1 MSRRRSAKIRYA
13 VVGLGY
19 ISQVA
24 MLPAFAGAR
33 KNSTLAAL
41 VSGEREKLDE
51 LGAKYA
57 VASRWSYDRYDEL
70 LGSGEIDAVYIGLPN
85 TMHKDFAIRA
95 AERGIHVLCDKPFT
109 VSAADGEAV
118 IDAARRGAAKVMIA
132 YRLHFEPANLAA
144 IEAVRAGR
152 IGAAR
157 YMKAE
162 FSMQVK
168 EDNIRTKRELGGGP
182 VFDLGIYCINA
193 ARQIF
198 GAEPISVHAEAAR
211 PDDPRFREVEEM
223 AAVTLRFPGE
233 RIAQFAASFGMFDAS
248 QFQVWGAK
256 GSLKVEQAFEMVGD
270 KRLIIEEGGGAKP
283 LKRRYGNR
291 DQFAPLLLEFSDAI
305 KKDRAPFPGGAEGI
319 ADIRVIEAIYRSI
332 ENRSPAKVENGG
344 GETGD
349 ELVRRRGNS
358 VKPHPKPE
366 LVHAEGPS
374 G

>member
-1 MSRRRSAKIRYA
+1 MKRKGKIRYA

-33 KNSTLAAL
+33 KNSDLAAL
-41 VSGEREKLDE
+41 VSGDREKLEE
-51 LGAKYA
+51 LGAKYG
-57 VASRWSYDRYDEL
+57 VPSRWSYDRYDEL
-70 LGSGEIDAVYIGLPN
+70 LGSGVIDAVYIGLPN
-85 TMHKDFAIRA
+85 TLHKDFAIRA
-95 AERGIHVLCDKPFT
+95 AERSIHVLCDKPIT
-109 VSAADGEAV
+109 VSAADGEAL
-118 IDAARRGAAKVMIA
+118 IEAARRGGARLMTA

-144 IEAVRAGR
+144 IEAVRGGR
-152 IGAAR
+152 IGAPR

-168 EDNIRTKRELGGGP
+168 EDNIRTKRALGGGP

-198 GAEPISVHAEAAR
+198 GAEPLSVHAEAAR

-223 AAVTLRFPGE
+223 AAVTMRFPGE
-233 RIAQFAASFGMFDAS
+233 RIAQFVASFGMHDFS
-248 QFQVWGAK
+248 QLQVWGAE
-256 GSLKVEQAFEMVGD
+256 GALKVEQAFEMVGE
-270 KRLIIEEGGGAKP
+270 KRLFIERAGEAKP
-283 LKRRYGNR
+283 AKRRYGNR
-291 DQFAPLLLEFSDAI
+291 DQFAPLLIEFSDAI
-305 KKDRAPFPGGAEGI
+305 NRARDPFPDGAEGV

-332 ENRSPAKVENGG
+332 QNGAPAKVEKGG
-344 GETGD
+344 AETGD

-358 VKPHPKPE
+358 VKPHAEPA
-366 LVHAEGPS
+366 LVSAAGPS

>member
-1 MSRRRSAKIRYA
+1 MRYA

-33 KNSTLAAL
+33 KNSELAAL
-41 VSGEREKLDE
+41 VSGEREKLAE
-51 LGAKYA
+51 LGAKYGA
-57 VASRWSYDRYDEL
+57 KSRWSYDAYDGL

-85 TMHKDFAIRA
+85 TLHKDFAMRA
-95 AERGIHVLCDKPFT
+95 AERGVHVLCDKPLT
-109 VSAADGEAV
+109 VSSADGDELLA
-118 IDAARRGAAKVMIA
+118 AARRGGARLMTA

-144 IEAVRAGR
+144 IEAVRGGR
-152 IGAAR
+152 IGAPR

-162 FSMQVK
+162 FSMRVK

-198 GAEPISVHAEAAR
+198 GAEPLSVQAETAR

-233 RIAQFAASFGMFDAS
+233 RIAQFAASFGMFDTS
-248 QFQVWGAK
+248 QFQVWGTE
-256 GSLKVEQAFEMVGD
+256 GSIKVEKAFEM
-270 KRLIIEEGGGAKP
+270 IGAKRVVVQRGGEARP
-283 LKRRYGNR
+283 VTRRFGNR

-305 KKDRAPFPGGAEGI
+305 RAGRAPFPDGAEGV
-319 ADIRVIEAIYRSI
+319 ADIRVIEAIYRSAGSG
-332 ENRSPAKVENGG
+332 SPAEVENGG
-344 GETGD
+344 GAMGD
-349 ELVRRRGNS
+349 ELVRRRGNN

-366 LVHAEGPS
+366 LVNAEGPS

>member
-1 MSRRRSAKIRYA
+1 MKRKGKVRYA

-33 KNSTLAAL
+33 KNSELAAL
-41 VSGEREKLDE
+41 VSGERDKLDE
-51 LGAKYA
+51 LGAKYGIEQ
-57 VASRWSYDRYDEL
+57 RWTYDRYDEL
-70 LGSGEIDAVYIGLPN
+70 LDSGAVDAVYIGLPN
-85 TMHKDFAIRA
+85 TMHKDFAMRA

-109 VSAADGEAV
+109 VTSADGEAV
-118 IDAARRGAAKVMIA
+118 METAQRGGAKVMIA

-144 IEAVRAGR
+144 IEAIRSGR
-152 IGAAR
+152 VGTPR

-168 EDNIRTKRELGGGP
+168 AGNIRTKREFGGGP

-211 PDDPRFREVEEM
+211 PDDPRFREVEE
-223 AAVTLRFPGE
+223 ATAVTLRFPGE
-233 RIAQFAASFGMFDAS
+233 RIAQFVASFGMFDAS
-248 QFQVWGAK
+248 QFQVWGAN
-256 GSLKVEQAFEMVGD
+256 GALKVEQAFEMVGD
-270 KRLIIEEGGGAKP
+270 KRLIIEERGAPKP

-305 KKDRAPFPGGAEGI
+305 KKDRTPFPGGAEGI
-319 ADIRVIEAIYRSI
+319 ADVRVIEAIYRSV
-332 ENRSPAKVENGG
+332 ENGSPAKVENGG

-349 ELVRRRGNS
+349 ELMRRHGNS

-374 G
+374 A